1 MKEDNNMD
9 DNEKKETLA
18 DNFPSNSRAQKPA
31 VNSEKTTEDKKVE
44 RVVTGKVK
52 KQKRGFGKK
61 VADTLCEDDTK
72 NVGSYIIYDVLIP
85 AAKDMLSDMVGGGV
99 DMLLFGERRGGRGR
113 SSRGSGRGGGY
124 TSYGSYY
131 RGNDRD
137 RGRDRDRDR
146 DRGRDRDRDISNRGR
161 ARHEFDEL
169 VIDNRGEAEEV
180 LSRMADFIV
189 DYDVVTVADFYDL
202 VGVTQ
207 SFTDNKWGWDDLRGV
222 KVIRARGGGYI
233 IDLPRPRSLD

>member
-1 MKEDNNMD
+1 MD

-31 VNSEKTTEDKKVE
+31 VNSEKPTEDKKIE

-61 VADTLCEDDTK
+61 VAETICEDDTR
-72 NVGSYIIYDVLIP
+72 NVGSYVIYDVLIP
-85 AAKDMLSDMVGGGV
+85 AAKDMLSDMVGGGM

-137 RGRDRDRDR
+137 RDRRDSRDR
-146 DRGRDRDRDISNRGR
+146 DRGREREMSNRGR
-161 ARHEFDEL
+161 AKHEFDEL

-207 SFTDNKWGWDDLRGV
+207 SFTDNKWGWDDLHGV

>member
-1 MKEDNNMD
+1 MD

-61 VADTLCEDDTK
+61 VAETLCEDDTK
-72 NVGSYIIYDVLIP
+72 SVGSYIIYDVLIP

-113 SSRGSGRGGGY
+113 
-124 TSYGSYY
+124 
-131 RGNDRD
+131 RD
-137 RGRDRDRDR
+137 RGDQHHRDPGVCAGRRR
-146 DRGRDRDRDISNRGR
+146 PRPDRGHRR
-161 ARHEFDEL
+161 AQR
-169 VIDNRGEAEEV
+169 
-180 LSRMADFIV
+180 
-189 DYDVVTVADFYDL
+189 
-202 VGVTQ
+202 
-207 SFTDNKWGWDDLRGV
+207 
-222 KVIRARGGGYI
+222 
-233 IDLPRPRSLD
+233 RSG